1 LHFTNSAALRA
12 APPCKISSC
21 LPIHPFDLAQGKA
34 GRTLPVHPT
43 ACTPNPV
50 RVWKCFWCFDEHI
63 RRMKKV
69 DLFFVDLLMLARSNV
84 RGAEGSWL
92 SINLEF
98 ENF

>member
-1 LHFTNSAALRA
+1 MLSGQQ
-12 APPCKISSC
+12 IS
-21 LPIHPFDLAQGKA
+21 LL
-34 GRTLPVHPT
+34 
-43 ACTPNPV
+43 
-50 RVWKCFWCFDEHI
+50 
-63 RRMKKV
+63 KKV